1 MSPKTEKLLTD
12 ALKLPLQ
19 ARAAL
24 AAQLIE
30 SLDQEVDEDAKDAW
44 SSEIA
49 RRVKE
54 LENGKVK
61 TVPWSKARRQIIG
74 LTRRA
79 G

>member
-1 MSPKTEKLLTD
+1 MSPEVEKLLAD
-12 ALKLPLQ
+12 ALQLPSQ

-30 SLDQEVDEDAKDAW
+30 SLDKEVGEDAEAAW

-54 LENGKVK
+54 LETGKLK
-61 TVPWSKARRQIIG
+61 TVPWSAARRQVHG
-74 LTRRA
+74 
-79 G
+79 